1 MSIETEATGPGD
13 ATVAGPTQAAARLTP
28 RRRGRWLAFVGPP
41 FLVFLAVVGLWY
53 GVSYLLLDVD
63 RRFLL
68 PPPHAVFQVA
78 LLDPYNLAELLD
90 GLWLST
96 RVAFLGF
103 AVAIVVGMA
112 LAVAMSQA
120 RWIERSLYRYLRR
133 LHLFQAAG
141 RCQPAVPVSPK
152 PNRLAPASRFTG
164 DCPAEA
170 GAHTPIHGRFSG
182 LRATPGDHTQR
193 RIA

>member
-1 MSIETEATGPGD
+1 VPYLAMWMILPKGWVVPYSGAAPRSIYRLSEGEAGHRQT
-13 ATVAGPTQAAARLTP
+13 ARP
-28 RRRGRWLAFVGPP
+28 RPRWDRDG
-41 FLVFLAVVGLWY
+41 GWCD
-53 GVSYLLLDVD
+53 GLDVEEARSG
-63 RRFLL
+63 RRC
-68 PPPHAVFQVA
+68 
-78 LLDPYNLAELLD
+78 
-90 GLWLST
+90 
-96 RVAFLGF
+96 
-103 AVAIVVGMA
+103 
-112 LAVAMSQA
+112 
-120 RWIERSLYRYLRR
+120 LRR

-182 LRATPGDHTQR
+182 LRATPGDHKQR